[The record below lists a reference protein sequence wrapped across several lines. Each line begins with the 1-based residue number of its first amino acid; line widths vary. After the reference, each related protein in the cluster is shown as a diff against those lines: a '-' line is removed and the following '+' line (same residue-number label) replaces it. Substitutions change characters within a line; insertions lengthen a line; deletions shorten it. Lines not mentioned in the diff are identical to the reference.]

1 MLKSDFNHDFSG
13 SSSVEDFCIF
23 FLFLYMNITMVD
35 VTRVSSPS
43 EIIGIR
49 DLQALNLKQNI
60 TTEEAIEQ
68 GFLTAAYT
76 IEYLQEMNA
85 ASPAIIAKDGDKVV
99 GYALVA
105 TKDIRN
111 GHDLLKGLFDAIDK
125 CEHNGKLL
133 RDVSYVVVGQLC
145 VAKEYRGQ
153 DLVHKIYGHFRDCL
167 SKEFTYLVTDV
178 AQANARSLK
187 AHRKR
192 GFQVINELMYD
203 GFGWDIVL
211 WDWNSLYKNPY

>member
-1 MLKSDFNHDFSG
+1 MI
-13 SSSVEDFCIF
+13 E
-23 FLFLYMNITMVD
+23 

-60 TTEEAIEQ
+60 TAEEAIDQ

-76 IEYLQEMNA
+76 IKYLQEMNT
-85 ASPAIIAKDGDKVV
+85 ASPSIIAKDGDKVV

-111 GHDLLKGLFDAIDK
+111 GHDLVKGLFDAIDQS
-125 CEHNGKLL
+125 EYNGKLL
-133 RDVSYVVVGQLC
+133 SDVNYVVVGQLC

-153 DLVHKIYGHFRDCL
+153 DLVQKLYGHFKDCL
-167 SKEFTYLVTDV
+167 SKEFTYLVTDK
-178 AQANARSLK
+178 AQAKTRSLK
-187 AHRKR
+187 EQKKK
-192 GFQVINELMYD
+192 GFQI
-203 GFGWDIVL
+203 
-211 WDWNSLYKNPY
+211 YKKLK